1 MGDVMLTKKV
11 SFYRIILVGE
21 RTKGITF
28 WFPRNS
34 RILEVQYVKGGELLI
49 YHEYLEHDGTPK
61 TAPSEFRLV
70 DVHEQ
75 ISADWDF
82 VATVRRFGDGR
93 AVWFLYRNTRK
104 AVPVYELLKDRSYF
118 ESMPKSEVKVA

>member
-1 MGDVMLTKKV
+1 
-11 SFYRIILVGE
+11 
-21 RTKGITF
+21 
-28 WFPRNS
+28 
-34 RILEVQYVKGGELLI
+34 VQYVKGGELLI

-93 AVWFLYRNTRK
+93 AVWFLYLNTRIV
-104 AVPVYELLKDRSYF
+104 AVPTDYELLPDTLLFRVYPYVRSEGSLNSGVCLSVIRLRLLARRKRIAHVRKTNIL
-118 ESMPKSEVKVA
+118 ESV